1 MKKGS
6 KVPTA
11 WPSVKGK
18 ERGVQM
24 SQVQHKN
31 MQGIGR
37 GASGSLDFYAGTV
50 LNHHELRPHMSL
62 WWPPD
67 SAAAA
72 AASAFPRGSALHRSS
87 QRSHR
92 PTCRG
97 EERSQEVMAAAESHA
112 VMSAIHCQ
120 AFVFTDAEMAPTK
133 SAMINTVP

>member
-1 MKKGS
+1 
-6 KVPTA
+6 
-11 WPSVKGK
+11 
-18 ERGVQM
+18 M
-24 SQVQHKN
+24 SQAKHKN

-37 GASGSLDFYAGTV
+37 GASGSLEFYAGTAPH
-50 LNHHELRPHMSL
+50 HHELRPHMSL
-62 WWPPD
+62 WWHPD
-67 SAAAA
+67 SAAAAA